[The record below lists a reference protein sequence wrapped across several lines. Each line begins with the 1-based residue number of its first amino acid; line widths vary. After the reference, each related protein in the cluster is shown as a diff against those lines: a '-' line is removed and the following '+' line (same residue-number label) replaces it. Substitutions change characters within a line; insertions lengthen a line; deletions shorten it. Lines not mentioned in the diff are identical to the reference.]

1 MLIATAIALLCGVGF
16 YVSLIM
22 YRKWQRASLGRLA
35 EPSVVESP
43 RARAIAGIPNAAFG
57 LAYYPALAVAIPLL
71 GVAPVR
77 WAAFA
82 ASLAAALL
90 SAYLAYSLLAVT
102 RMPCPYCWTG
112 HVVNWSLPL
121 LIWWSR

>member
-1 MLIATAIALLCGVGF
+1 MLIAFAIALLCGVGF
-16 YVSLIM
+16 YVSLFM

-57 LAYYPALAVAIPLL
+57 LAYYPALAVTIPLL
-71 GVAPVR
+71 GIGPVR
-77 WAAFA
+77 AVALT
-82 ASLAAALL
+82 ASVAAAALSL
-90 SAYLAYSLLAVT
+90 YLAYSLLAVT
-102 RMPCPYCWTG
+102 RMPCPYCWAG
-112 HVVNWSLPL
+112 HVINWSLPL